1 MINRL
6 LEELKK
12 YLPKAV
18 APIDPAQWE
27 DSVALKTEW
36 DPLKGGGTNIR
47 THVLTRRDDGGRCV
61 FRPAAAYI
69 AFCGFFLL
77 IGLGIMIAFIVFL
90 HPREAGQ
97 FIPILMGLLFAAVGA
112 GMLAFGARPVI
123 FDKETGTAWR
133 GWRDPRSDFEH
144 GQERSG
150 VLCRLDD
157 IHALQIV
164 SEFIRS
170 SKSSSSSYTS
180 YELNLVMLDGKRLNV
195 VDHGDVAQL
204 RKDAAELGVFLEVPV
219 WDATL
224 IEARI
229 R

>member
-47 THVLTRRDDGGRCV
+47 THALKRTDNDRCV
-61 FRPAAAYI
+61 FRPAAGYI

-77 IGLGIMIAFIVFL
+77 IGLGIMVAFIIVI
-90 HPREAGQ
+90 HRRDPGQ
-97 FIPILMGLLFAAVGA
+97 FIPILMGLLFAAVGG
-112 GMLAFGARPVI
+112 GMLAVGARPVV

-133 GWRDPRSDFEH
+133 GWREPRSDFEH

-150 VLCRLDD
+150 VFCRLDD
-157 IHALQIV
+157 IHAIQIV
-164 SEFIRS
+164 SEYIRS
-170 SKSSSSSYTS
+170 NKNKSYTS
-180 YELNLVMLDGKRLNV
+180 YELNLVMADGKRLNV
-195 VDHGDVAQL
+195 VDHGDVAQI
-204 RKDAAELGVFLEVPV
+204 RKDAAELGVYLEVPV
-219 WDATL
+219 WDATR